1 MSRIA
6 VDHDSI
12 EDHALHNELPEF
24 MSLIKHYKAK
34 GCYQEVG
41 IFLGFKFPQCV
52 AKAYR
57 G

>member
-12 EDHALHNELPEF
+12 EDHALHNEVPEF

-34 GCYQEVG
+34 GCYQEVS
-41 IFLGFKFPQCV
+41 
-52 AKAYR
+52 
-57 G
+57 